1 MNIEIIDLPKIN
13 DPRGNLSFIEKD
25 VIPFVIKRVYFL
37 YDVPSGAERGGHAH
51 IEQSEL
57 LIATSGS
64 FDVILDDGKAIKTVT
79 LNNPSKGLLIDKM
92 IWRELKN
99 FSSGSVCLVLASD
112 FFSEDDYIRDFD
124 SYLVNKG

>member
-1 MNIEIIDLPKIN
+1 MNVEIINLPKIN
-13 DPRGNLSFIEKD
+13 DPRGNLSFVEKNI
-25 VIPFVIKRVYFL
+25 IPFLIKRVYFL

-51 IEQSEL
+51 IEQDEL

-64 FDVILDDGKAIKTVT
+64 FDVVLNDGKSVKTVT
-79 LNNPSKGLLIDKM
+79 LNNPSKGLLINKM

-112 FFSEDDYIRDFD
+112 TFSESDYIRNFNDFLT
-124 SYLVNKG
+124 SKS